1 MGQGDKRGHL
11 YCFLELYVFCPRA
24 GYTEY
29 VSSGVHLFIF
39 YPAKQ
44 LQDNEM
50 HRGKPLYLNEE
61 RYAALTHMVKELL
74 LALLI
79 LFPHFFFLFFCGKFY
94 GRMPAELCLRF

>member
-1 MGQGDKRGHL
+1 MECGHL
-11 YCFLELYVFCPRA
+11 YSFLELYVFCPRA
-24 GYTEY
+24 GHAEY
-29 VSSGVHLFIF
+29 VSSDVPSVIF

-74 LALLI
+74 LALLHP
-79 LFPHFFFLFFCGKFY
+79 LFPLFFFCGKFD
-94 GRMPAELCLRF
+94 GSKPAEPCLRF